1 MNRFAGKVAIVTG
14 GASGIGAAV
23 CQRIAAEGG
32 RVAVA
37 DLNGER
43 AAALAKEIGS
53 AAFAVQFDAADET
66 SIRNMVEAT
75 VKHFGALHVLHNN
88 AADLSPAIQMGDTNA
103 VDIDM
108 AVWDRV
114 MTVNLRGYL
123 VGCKYAIPHIAK
135 TGGGA
140 VVNTASGAGL
150 QGDIARIAYGTSK
163 GAIMTLTRYV
173 ATQHAHQNIR
183 CNAIAPGLVLTPAL
197 ADSDPAMMEVL
208 KRHTPLAFGKPD
220 EIAAMV
226 AYLASDE
233 ARYVTGQIFSIDGG
247 LGMHNPMCPDLQD
260 YMVKA
265 MAAAQQSA

>member
-23 CQRIAAEGG
+23 CERIAAEGG
-32 RVAVA
+32 RVAIA

-53 AAFAVQFDAADET
+53 AAFAVQCDAGDEA
-66 SIRNMVEAT
+66 SIRDMVEAT
-75 VKHFGALHVLHNN
+75 VEHFGELHVLHNN
-88 AADLSPAIQMGDTNA
+88 AADLSAAVQLGDTNA

-114 MTVNLRGYL
+114 MNVNLRGYL

-135 TGGGA
+135 SGGGA
-140 VVNTASGAGL
+140 IVNTASGAGL
-150 QGDIARIAYGTSK
+150 QGDIGRIAYGTSK
-163 GAIMTLTRYV
+163 GAIMTLTRYL

-197 ADSDPAMMEVL
+197 QAADPGLLSVL
-208 KRHTPLAFGKPD
+208 RRHTLSDFGKPE
-220 EIAAMV
+220 EIASMV

-233 ARYVTGQIFSIDGG
+233 ARYVTGQIFPIDGG
-247 LGMHNPMCPDLQD
+247 FSMHSPIVADLQD
-260 YMVKA
+260 YIAKM
-265 MAAAQQSA
+265 MAAAQQN